1 MPEDDLALL
10 IDAARKAGVVARG
23 FTGATAKRW
32 DKADNAGPV
41 TEADLAVN
49 DLLLAELRGARADYG
64 WLSEETEDNTD
75 RLGHERVFII
85 DPIDGTR
92 SFVEGSDTW
101 AHSLAIAE
109 AGEIIAAVVYLPM
122 RDMLY
127 AASRGGG
134 ATLNGAP
141 IRSSLQTNLTEA
153 TVLAARPALVA
164 ERWHGGAPPCQ
175 RSNAATAPR
184 LPTAWRWWPMRPLT
198 R

>member
-1 MPEDDLALL
+1 LPVPEDDLSLL
-10 IDAARKAGVVARG
+10 IDAALKAGAVARG
-23 FTGATAKRW
+23 FVGATAKRW
-32 DKADNAGPV
+32 DKPDNAGPV

-49 DLLLAELRGARADYG
+49 DLLLAELRGARPGYG

-101 AHSLAIAE
+101 AHSLAVAE
-109 AGEIIAAVVYLPM
+109 AGEVTAAVVYLPM

-134 ATLNGAP
+134 ATLNGTP
-141 IRSSLQTNLTEA
+141 IRTSEIGDLADA
-153 TVLAARPALVA
+153 TVLAARPAPACVQTQLPSLA
-164 ERWHGGAPPCQ
+164 RIPHGTGGGCIV
-175 RSNAATAPR
+175 
-184 LPTAWRWWPMRPLT
+184 
-198 R
+198 

>member
-1 MPEDDLALL
+1 M
-10 IDAARKAGVVARG
+10 ARG

-75 RLGHERVFII
+75 RLGHKRVFII

-101 AHSLAIAE
+101 QRRARSRQLWSTCRCAIC
-109 AGEIIAAVVYLPM
+109 YTP
-122 RDMLY
+122 
-127 AASRGGG
+127 
-134 ATLNGAP
+134 P
-141 IRSSLQTNLTEA
+141 
-153 TVLAARPALVA
+153 VLAV
-164 ERWHGGAPPCQ
+164 G
-175 RSNAATAPR
+175 PR
-184 LPTAWRWWPMRPLT
+184 
-198 R
+198 